1 MLSWSSAGLHEE
13 GRAGGKKKHNTAAIF
28 MEWCVDPV
36 VVRTERMLNSSSGF
50 MQSEKCF
57 VNNYS
62 VAKMKRGPAYQIK
75 IHVSA

>member
-1 MLSWSSAGLHEE
+1 
-13 GRAGGKKKHNTAAIF
+13 

-36 VVRTERMLNSSSGF
+36 VVGTERMLNLISDF
-50 MQSEKCF
+50 KLSEKRL
-57 VNNYS
+57 VNNYF